1 MGNTENKGKNNTNQT
16 TIESTNTINPKNE
29 KTIRISE
36 DIMKNAK
43 QSCKNT
49 KNNVNESTKLLKER

>member
-1 MGNTENKGKNNTNQT
+1 MGNTENKEKNNTNQT

>member
-1 MGNTENKGKNNTNQT
+1 MGNTENKEKNNTNQT

-43 QSCKNT
+43 QNCKNT

>member
-1 MGNTENKGKNNTNQT
+1 MGNTENKGKNNTKQT
-16 TIESTNTINPKNE
+16 TTESTNTINTKNE

-43 QSCKNT
+43 QNCKDT
-49 KNNVNESTKLLKER
+49 KNNVNENTKLLKER